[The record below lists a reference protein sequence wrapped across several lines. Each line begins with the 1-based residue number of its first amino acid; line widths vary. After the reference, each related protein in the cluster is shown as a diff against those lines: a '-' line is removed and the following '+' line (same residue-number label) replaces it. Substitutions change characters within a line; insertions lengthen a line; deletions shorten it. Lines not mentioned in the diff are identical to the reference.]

1 MQQMKK
7 LGFGMMRLPLLNEE
21 DKKSIDKKT
30 VCQMVDTFME
40 RGFTYF
46 DTAYMYHEYE
56 SERAVKDV
64 LVTRKD
70 RDSYTLASKLPVMQ
84 LKEKEDMERIF
95 NEQREKCGVE
105 YFDYYLLHA
114 LDAEHYKTVK
124 RLDCFGFAMQKKA
137 EGKVKHVG
145 FSFHDSAE
153 VLDQILTEHPE
164 AEFVQLQLNYL
175 DWEDAKVQSRKCYET
190 AVKHGKKVV
199 VMEPV
204 KGGTLAKLPKK
215 AEDVLKAL
223 HPDWSAASWAIRF
236 VASLEN
242 VMVVL
247 SGMSTPEQMDDNTAY
262 MKEFEPLT
270 EKEKQV
276 LLGEVVDSIHEA
288 AKIPCTA
295 CRYCVEGCPM
305 NIAIP
310 EYFALYNDEITD
322 KGNPEHAK
330 RYAELTKEHGK
341 ASDCVECG
349 QCEGACPQHLPAIT
363 WLKKVAEVF
372 ERR

>member
-1 MQQMKK
+1 MKK
-7 LGFGMMRLPLLNEE
+7 LGFGLMRLPLLNAE
-21 DKKSIDKKT
+21 DVKSIDKPQ
-30 VCQMVDTFME
+30 VCEMVDTFME

-46 DTAYMYHEYE
+46 DTAYMYHDYE

-84 LKEKEDMERIF
+84 LKEADDMERIF
-95 NEQREKCGVE
+95 NEQREKTGVE

-145 FSFHDSAE
+145 FSFHDKAE

-164 AEFVQLQLNYL
+164 AEFVQLQINYL
-175 DWEDAKVQSRKCYET
+175 DWEDANVQSRKCYET

-204 KGGTLAKLPKK
+204 KGGTLARLPEK
-215 AEDVLKAL
+215 AEKLL
-223 HPDWSAASWAIRF
+223 RSIHPDWSNASWAIRF
-236 VASLEN
+236 VASLEH

-247 SGMSTPEQMDDNTAY
+247 SGMSSMEQMLDNSGY
-262 MKEFEPLT
+262 MQEFEPLT
-270 EKEKQV
+270 EEEKKVLEQV
-276 LLGEVVDSIHEA
+276 VEIIHEA
-288 AKIPCTA
+288 AKVPCTA
-295 CRYCVEGCPM
+295 CRYCVEGCPQE
-305 NIAIP
+305 IAIP
-310 EYFALYNDEITD
+310 EYFALYNDALTD
-322 KGNPEHAK
+322 KENPEYAK
-330 RYAELTKEHGK
+330 RYEELCRERGK

-349 QCEGACPQHLPAIT
+349 QCEGACPQHLPAIE
-363 WLKKVAEVF
+363 WLKKVAGVF
-372 ERR
+372 EK

>member
-56 SERAVKDV
+56 SERAMKDV

-105 YFDYYLLHA
+105 YFDYYLLHS
-114 LDAEHYKTVK
+114 LDAEHYKNVK

-175 DWEDAKVQSRKCYET
+175 DWEDEKVQSRKCYET

-322 KGNPEHAK
+322 KGNSEHAK

>member
-1 MQQMKK
+1 MKK
-7 LGFGMMRLPLLNEE
+7 LGFGLMRLPLLNEE
-21 DKKSIDKKT
+21 DKKSIDKEQA
-30 VCQMVDTFME
+30 CQMTDLFLE

-56 SERAVKDV
+56 SERAVKDF

-70 RDSYTLASKLPVMQ
+70 RGSYTLASKLPVMQ

-124 RLDCFGFAMQKKA
+124 RLGCFEFAMQKKA

-145 FSFHDSAE
+145 FSFHDSAD
-153 VLDQILTEHPE
+153 VLDEILTDHPE

-204 KGGTLAKLPKK
+204 KGGTLANLPAK
-215 AEDVLKAL
+215 AKAVLHGL
-223 HPDWSAASWAIRF
+223 HPDWSDASWAIRF

-247 SGMSTPEQMDDNTAY
+247 SGMSNLQQMEDNSGYMEQ
-262 MKEFEPLT
+262 FEPLT
-270 EKEKQV
+270 EQEKKV
-276 LLGEVVDSIHEA
+276 LLGQVVDIIHEA

-305 NIAIP
+305 SIAIP
-310 EYFALYNDEITD
+310 EYFALYNAEITE
-322 KGNPEHAK
+322 KGTPEHKEQFEAL
-330 RYAELTKEHGK
+330 AKEHGK
-341 ASDCVECG
+341 PGDCVACG
-349 QCEGACPQHLPAIT
+349 QCEGACPQHLPAIE

-372 ERR
+372 EK

>member
-1 MQQMKK
+1 MQHMKK

-56 SERAVKDV
+56 SERAMKDV

>member
-1 MQQMKK
+1 M
-7 LGFGMMRLPLLNEE
+7 
-21 DKKSIDKKT
+21 
-30 VCQMVDTFME
+30 
-40 RGFTYF
+40 
-46 DTAYMYHEYE
+46 
-56 SERAVKDV
+56 
-64 LVTRKD
+64 
-70 RDSYTLASKLPVMQ
+70 
-84 LKEKEDMERIF
+84 
-95 NEQREKCGVE
+95 
-105 YFDYYLLHA
+105 
-114 LDAEHYKTVK
+114 
-124 RLDCFGFAMQKKA
+124 
-137 EGKVKHVG
+137 
-145 FSFHDSAE
+145 
-153 VLDQILTEHPE
+153 
-164 AEFVQLQLNYL
+164 
-175 DWEDAKVQSRKCYET
+175 
-190 AVKHGKKVV
+190 
-199 VMEPV
+199 
-204 KGGTLAKLPKK
+204 
-215 AEDVLKAL
+215 LKAL

-276 LLGEVVDSIHEA
+276 LLGEVVDIIHEA

-330 RYAELTKEHGK
+330 RYEELTKEHGK

-349 QCEGACPQHLPAIT
+349 QCEGACPQHLPVIT

>member
-56 SERAVKDV
+56 SERAMKDV

-95 NEQREKCGVE
+95 DEQREKCGVE

-190 AVKHGKKVV
+190 AAKHGKKVV

>member
-1 MQQMKK
+1 MKK

-56 SERAVKDV
+56 SERAMKDV

-114 LDAEHYKTVK
+114 LDAEHYK
-124 RLDCFGFAMQKKA
+124 
-137 EGKVKHVG
+137 
-145 FSFHDSAE
+145 
-153 VLDQILTEHPE
+153 HPE

-175 DWEDAKVQSRKCYET
+175 DWEDVKVQSRKCYET

-262 MKEFEPLT
+262 MKELEPLT

>member
-56 SERAVKDV
+56 SERAMKDV

-114 LDAEHYKTVK
+114 LDAEHYKNVK

-363 WLKKVAEVF
+363 WLKKAAEVF